1 VEARIDVR
9 TRHRWRVASL
19 IATAALIF
27 GATTVAAPATAQ
39 AQDERLPIV
48 FVHGNSGSA
57 QQYETQ
63 AMRFTSNGYPQQL
76 LYAFEYDTSVPHGQ
90 NGQLVDAQ
98 LDAFIDAV
106 LDETGATQV
115 HTAGHSRGT
124 SVMVDYLDDVHDT
137 GVERGAKVASY
148 VNIDGRSPAHEPG
161 GVPTL
166 GIWGEWNSGGAYAR
180 PPGRVAQIGPDPDAN
195 HYFPDKGHTEVAS
208 SAEAFALMY
217 RFFTGSDPA
226 TTEVLPEPPGQV
238 TLTGRATF
246 FPQNT
251 GYDGATL
258 EVWAV
263 DEATGQRIGRQ
274 PRYRTVLGE
283 DGAFGPVRVNG
294 LKAYEL
300 ALHRPDGSVHHYYQ
314 PPFPRS
320 THFLRLQSSLPG
332 AGIEGFIPRSEDN
345 TSLTVARQRE
355 WWGDQGGNNDLLTID
370 GLNVLTPTISPRA
383 ATNLAV
389 FAFDHGLDQT
399 TDLDK
404 GVLPPFNLL
413 SFLTAADVYI
423 PADPQGRDTVEVAMQ
438 ARGSDRVVTVAVPN
452 RPSSDHRVTVSFPD
466 HVQDT
471 DAFPGS
477 RGSRR

>member
-1 VEARIDVR
+1 VEARIEVR
-9 TRHRWRVASL
+9 TRHRWLVASL
-19 IATAALIF
+19 IATAALIVA
-27 GATTVAAPATAQ
+27 ATTAAAPAAAQ
-39 AQDERLPIV
+39 PDQRLPIV

-63 AMRFTSNGYPQQL
+63 AMRFTSNSYPQDL
-76 LYAFEYDTSVPHGQ
+76 LYAFEYDTSVPHSQ
-90 NGQLVDAQ
+90 NGQLVDTQ

-124 SVMVDYLDDVHDT
+124 SVMVDYLDDAHDT
-137 GVERGAKVASY
+137 GVDRGAKVASY
-148 VNIDGRSPAHEPG
+148 VNIDGRAPGHLPG

-166 GIWGEWNSGGAYAR
+166 GIWGEWNSGGAFAR
-180 PPGRVAQIGPDPDAN
+180 PPGRVVQIGPDPDAN

-238 TLTGRATF
+238 TLAGRATF
-246 FPQNT
+246 FPENT
-251 GYDGATL
+251 GYGGASL

-263 DEATGQRIGRQ
+263 DESTGQRIGRQ
-274 PRYRTVLGE
+274 PRYRTVLAE

-294 LKAYEL
+294 LKTYEL
-300 ALHRPDGSVHHYYQ
+300 ALHRLDGSVHHYYQ
-314 PPFPRS
+314 PPFRRS
-320 THFLRLQSSLPG
+320 THFLRLQSSLPEE
-332 AGIEGFIPRSEDN
+332 GIEGFIPRSVDN
-345 TSLTVARQRE
+345 TSLTVVRQRE
-355 WWGDQGGNNDLLTID
+355 WWGDQGENDDVLTID
-370 GLNVLTPTISPRA
+370 GLNVLTPTISPRV

-389 FAFDHGLDQT
+389 FAFDDGLDQR

-404 GVLPPFNLL
+404 GVLFPFNLL

-423 PADPQGRDTVEVAMQ
+423 PADLQGRDTVEVAMQ
-438 ARGSDRVVTVAVPN
+438 ARGSDRAVTVAVPN

-466 HVQDT
+466 HLQDT